1 MSGRSRSPATALF
14 FEAQLLVVHET
25 PHRPVVDLQ
34 PARRELGHQTPQR
47 EIAILDPGQQPDAML
62 VPDRL
67 RLIPADLAGPNTAGL
82 AQPPHPV
89 DRGAHPHPK
98 LCRSLMAGKARSEEH
113 TSELQSR
120 PQLV

>member
-34 PARRELGHQTPQR
+34 PARRALRAPLDRRAPPPTAHTPCSLR
-47 EIAILDPGQQPDAML
+47 GDTAPDVNLPPAGARCPPANL
-62 VPDRL
+62 AGR
-67 RLIPADLAGPNTAGL
+67 IPAAL

-89 DRGAHPHPK
+89 DRGAPPPPK
-98 LCRSLMAGKARSEEH
+98 LSRRLRAGKAITLNR
-113 TSELQSR
+113 
-120 PQLV
+120 